1 MEGKVWRRPLT
12 KVQKFEAN
20 EYVAACGDHGSIY
33 LFECNTGDGELGDV
47 FLENGTNLTKDP
59 WYTTH
64 YYHACDT
71 KHRANS
77 TDDFQKGYLILN
89 GGNDETR
96 YWVGGI
102 FSGHYEDY
110 EKIPVIIWQG
120 DGSIHATTNLDQD
133 SWETAK
139 S

>member
-1 MEGKVWRRPLT
+1 
-12 KVQKFEAN
+12 
-20 EYVAACGDHGSIY
+20 
-33 LFECNTGDGELGDV
+33 
-47 FLENGTNLTKDP
+47 
-59 WYTTH
+59 
-64 YYHACDT
+64 
-71 KHRANS
+71 
-77 TDDFQKGYLILN
+77 LILN